1 MIVAAGKFKAK
12 CLTYIDEVNH
22 SHRELII
29 TKHGIPK
36 AKLVPVNS
44 EPKEL
49 FGFMKGSAV
58 LSGEIILST
67 GEKWEADNE

>member
-1 MIVAAGKFKAK
+1 MVIAAGKFKAK
-12 CLTYIDEVNH
+12 CLSYIDEVNM

-36 AKLVPVNS
+36 AKLVPLNS
-44 EPKEL
+44 VPKER

-58 LSGEIILST
+58 LNGDIISSID
-67 GEKWEADNE
+67 EKWDADNE

>member
-1 MIVAAGKFKAK
+1 MVVAAGKFKAK
-12 CLTYIDEVNH
+12 CLTYIDDVNL

-36 AKLVPVNS
+36 AKLVPLNS

-58 LSGEIILST
+58 LSGDIISST